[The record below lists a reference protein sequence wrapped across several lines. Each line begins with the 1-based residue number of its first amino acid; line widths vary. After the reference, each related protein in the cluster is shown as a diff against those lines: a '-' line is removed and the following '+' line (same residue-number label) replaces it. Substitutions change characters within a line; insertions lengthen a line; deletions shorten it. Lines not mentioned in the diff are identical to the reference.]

1 MPLIDI
7 FVFLQYQLNTKGFI
21 LDWLARAAVFN
32 IFPLIRMIILYIF
45 VSLYTLLRI
54 YGTD

>member
-1 MPLIDI
+1 MPFIDI

-32 IFPLIRMIILYIF
+32 IFPSIRMIILYIF
-45 VSLYTLLRI
+45 V
-54 YGTD
+54 